1 METKLKATRHGGIA
15 LLFVILVMMGC
26 VQTEA
31 LLPSA
36 EIQTDSNIDAA
47 RFIEILNKQPHQLA
61 AFKEKVK
68 NKHVFYEKTK
78 LYTNADYGLTFFIPY
93 GEEGSSTISG
103 GIYYPV
109 ENETTE
115 GNMVTLKDVFR
126 IPSFRGWK

>member
-61 AFKEKVK
+61 AFKEKVVYQRRLWL
-68 NKHVFYEKTK
+68 NILHPIWRRGVFHNFGRYILPRRK
-78 LYTNADYGLTFFIPY
+78 
-93 GEEGSSTISG
+93 
-103 GIYYPV
+103 
-109 ENETTE
+109 
-115 GNMVTLKDVFR
+115 
-126 IPSFRGWK
+126 